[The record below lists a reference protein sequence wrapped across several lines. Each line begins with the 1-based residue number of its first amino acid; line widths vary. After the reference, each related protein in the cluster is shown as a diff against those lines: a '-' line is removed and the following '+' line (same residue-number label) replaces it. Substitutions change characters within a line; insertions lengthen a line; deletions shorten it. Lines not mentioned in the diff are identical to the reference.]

1 MKFEYR
7 IIIVLMIMVFLI
19 WIIFDVIIKKEV
31 QFTKDF
37 EFSFES
43 KTIQQIKNFAESALD
58 DYLTSEKNN
67 IQIRSLV
74 NAIECNHFLLY
85 ANEMSENRF
94 YDFISL
100 ILLPSQRIEL
110 KEKGKYAYEIK
121 RYLRR
126 KRNLELQYQKYEV
139 SKPISSKNQKIKFL
153 KIQVI
158 RKNAEKNENLSYY
171 FKKFNGR
178 YYLYF
183 RNRKSVAYFPVS
195 NQPQNLQN
203 ITDE

>member
-7 IIIVLMIMVFLI
+7 IIIVLIIMVFLI

-43 KTIQQIKNFAESALD
+43 KTIQQIKNFAENALN

-67 IQIRSLV
+67 TQIRSLV

-85 ANEMSENRF
+85 ANKMSENRF

-110 KEKGKYAYEIK
+110 KEKEKYVYEIK

-126 KRNLELQYQKYEV
+126 KRNLE
-139 SKPISSKNQKIKFL
+139 
-153 KIQVI
+153 
-158 RKNAEKNENLSYY
+158 
-171 FKKFNGR
+171 
-178 YYLYF
+178 
-183 RNRKSVAYFPVS
+183 
-195 NQPQNLQN
+195 
-203 ITDE
+203 